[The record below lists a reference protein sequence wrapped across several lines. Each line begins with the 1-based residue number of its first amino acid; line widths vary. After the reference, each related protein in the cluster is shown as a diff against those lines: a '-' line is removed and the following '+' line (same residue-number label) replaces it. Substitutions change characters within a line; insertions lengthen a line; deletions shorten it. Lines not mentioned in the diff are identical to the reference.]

1 MAAMRLPI
9 GHCSTRSSI
18 PQPVHRGCRS
28 TTVAALASA
37 SRSTPAWSSS
47 PMAPKIPSAASS
59 AFSPAIPV
67 PAFFATP
74 MLVILARSSSL
85 LLTTSISPCSR
96 CGEIDVVA
104 GIGDAGRLGRFKAV
118 RGSPTPVQRARD
130 RHGYFCGTL
139 RIGLLIHRNRMQK
152 LIECVPNFS
161 EGRDQN
167 VIRQITDAVKSTD
180 GVSLLDIDPG
190 ASTNR
195 TVVTF
200 VGSPDAAV
208 EAAFRA
214 IKKAAELI
222 DMRKHKGAHPRMG
235 ATDVCPFIPVSNV
248 SWDEAVECARKLG
261 KRVSEELKI
270 PVYLYEK
277 AAKDNARSNLAVIRA
292 GEYEGFFEKI
302 KQPEWKPDFG
312 PAVFNK
318 NSGATVIGVRDFLVA
333 YNANL
338 NTKSVRRANSV
349 AFDVREQ
356 GRVKTEDGT
365 PSGKPVL
372 GLNGEP
378 VRIPGILKH
387 VKAIGWFVKEYG
399 IAQVSMNLTN
409 IEETPLHVAFD
420 ACVQAAAERGLRV
433 TGSEIVGMVPKK
445 SLVDAG
451 RYFLRKQRCSE
462 GASEEELMD
471 IAIRSMGLGELKPF
485 DPIEKVI
492 ELKIQSTESKKS
504 LVKMNMRE
512 FCNETLSDSPAPGGG
527 SVAALMGA
535 LGASLGGMVA
545 NLSAGKRG
553 WDDKLEYFS
562 DWAVKAQQLKDEL
575 LSLVDEDTAAFNKV
589 IDSFA
594 LPKASAEEKTA
605 RSAAIEAATKYAA
618 EVPVKVMETASR
630 SYALLAEMAER
641 GNPASVSD
649 VGVGALAIRACI
661 DGAALNVRINLANLK
676 DEKFKSDLQKKVRKL
691 QADSESAFKK
701 IDQIVQSKL
710 T

>member
-1 MAAMRLPI
+1 
-9 GHCSTRSSI
+9 
-18 PQPVHRGCRS
+18 
-28 TTVAALASA
+28 
-37 SRSTPAWSSS
+37 
-47 PMAPKIPSAASS
+47 
-59 AFSPAIPV
+59 
-67 PAFFATP
+67 
-74 MLVILARSSSL
+74 
-85 LLTTSISPCSR
+85 
-96 CGEIDVVA
+96 
-104 GIGDAGRLGRFKAV
+104 
-118 RGSPTPVQRARD
+118 
-130 RHGYFCGTL
+130 
-139 RIGLLIHRNRMQK
+139 MQK

-167 VIRQITDAVKSTD
+167 VIRQITDAIESV
-180 GVSLLDIDPG
+180 GEVSLLDVDPG

-195 TVVTF
+195 TVVTL

-248 SWDEAVECARKLG
+248 SWEEAIACANRLG
-261 KRVSEELKI
+261 KRVGDELKI

-277 AAKDNARSNLAVIRA
+277 AAKNKSRSNLSVIRA

-302 KQPEWKPDFG
+302 RQPEWKPDFG
-312 PAVFNK
+312 PDAVNER
-318 NSGATVIGVRDFLVA
+318 SGATVIGVRDFLVA

-365 PSGKPVL
+365 ASGKPVL
-372 GLNGEP
+372 DANGEP
-378 VRIPGILKH
+378 VRIPGMLKH

-409 IEETPLHVAFD
+409 IEQTPLQAAFD
-420 ACVQAAAERGLRV
+420 ACCKSAAKRGLRV

-445 SLVDAG
+445 CLVDAG
-451 RYFLRKQRCSE
+451 RYFLRKQRWSE
-462 GASEEELMD
+462 GASEEELID
-471 IAIRSMGLGELKPF
+471 IAIRSMGLSELKPF
-485 DPIEKVI
+485 DPKEKVI
-492 ELKIQSTESKKS
+492 EFKIESAEPKNS
-504 LVKMNMRE
+504 LVKMNLRE

-545 NLSAGKRG
+545 NLSAAKPG

-589 IDSFA
+589 MDAFA
-594 LPKASAEEKTA
+594 LPKESAEDKAA
-605 RSAAIEAATKYAA
+605 RVTAIEQATKYAA
-618 EVPVKVMETASR
+618 EVPLKVMETASN
-630 SYALLAEMAER
+630 SYELLAEMAEK

-649 VGVGALAIRACI
+649 VGVGALATRACI
-661 DGAALNVRINLANLK
+661 DGAALNVRINLAQLK
-676 DEKFKSDLQKKVRKL
+676 DEKFKAALAERTRNVC
-691 QADSESAFKK
+691 ADSVARFQK
-701 IDQIVQSKL
+701 ISQVVESKL
-710 T
+710 SKS

>member
-1 MAAMRLPI
+1 
-9 GHCSTRSSI
+9 
-18 PQPVHRGCRS
+18 
-28 TTVAALASA
+28 
-37 SRSTPAWSSS
+37 
-47 PMAPKIPSAASS
+47 
-59 AFSPAIPV
+59 
-67 PAFFATP
+67 
-74 MLVILARSSSL
+74 
-85 LLTTSISPCSR
+85 
-96 CGEIDVVA
+96 
-104 GIGDAGRLGRFKAV
+104 V
-118 RGSPTPVQRARD
+118 R
-130 RHGYFCGTL
+130 
-139 RIGLLIHRNRMQK
+139 K

-167 VIRQITDAVKSTD
+167 IIRQITDAIESVD
-180 GVSLLDIDPG
+180 GVSLLDVDPG

-200 VGSPDAAV
+200 VGDPEAAV
-208 EAAFRA
+208 EAALRA

-235 ATDVCPFIPVSNV
+235 ATDVCPFIPVSDV
-248 SWDEAVECARKLG
+248 SWEEAIDCVNRLG
-261 KRVSEELKI
+261 KRVGEELKI

-277 AAKDNARSNLAVIRA
+277 AAKDKSRANLSVIRT

-312 PAVFNK
+312 PAVFNEK
-318 NSGATVIGVRDFLVA
+318 AGATVIGVRDFLVA
-333 YNANL
+333 YNVNL

-372 GLNGEP
+372 DSNGGP
-378 VRIPGILKH
+378 VRIPGMLKH
-387 VKAIGWFVKEYG
+387 VKAIGWFVGEYG

-420 ACVQAAAERGLRV
+420 ACGEAAANRGLRV

-445 SLVDAG
+445 CLVDAG
-451 RYFLRKQRCSE
+451 RFFLRKQRWSE

-471 IAIRSMGLGELKPF
+471 IAIRSMGLSELKPF
-485 DPIEKVI
+485 DPKEKVI
-492 ELKIQSTESKKS
+492 ELKIESAEQKTS
-504 LVKMNMRE
+504 LVKMDLRE

-553 WDDKLEYFS
+553 WDDKIGYFS

-575 LSLVDEDTAAFNKV
+575 LSLVDEDTAAFNRV
-589 IDSFA
+589 MDAFA
-594 LPKASAEEKTA
+594 LPKESAEEKAA
-605 RSAAIEAATKYAA
+605 RSATIEEATKYAA
-618 EVPVKVMETASR
+618 EIPLKVMETASK
-630 SYALLAEMAER
+630 SYALLAEMAEG

-649 VGVGALAIRACI
+649 VGVGALATRACI
-661 DGAALNVRINLANLK
+661 EGAALNVRINLGQLK
-676 DEKFKSDLQKKVRKL
+676 VEKFKMNLQEKVR
-691 QADSESAFKK
+691 QISADSEAQFQTIIQVVEGKL
-701 IDQIVQSKL
+701 SKS
-710 T
+710 